1 MKRLLLALLALLV
14 TALQPGWAQ
23 DAPRLFFSKAFPGS
37 RPPYMEIRLERDGS
51 VEYREGPNEDDP
63 ITYKLTPHEVE
74 TVFLLSDKVDHF
86 QRELESGLK
95 VARMGDKVLRWEKG
109 AEKHEVKFNYT
120 LDPDG
125 GLIYDWFERMCE
137 SAFYYIELE
146 RAAKFDKL
154 GVNQAILKLE
164 SAWDRHRLVG
174 VEQYLKLLDR
184 IAKNE
189 SYLNMAR
196 ERAAKLAEVFRNPPA
211 ETAAGG
217 DKPDGKK

>member
-1 MKRLLLALLALLV
+1 MLFALALLL
-14 TALQPGWAQ
+14 TAFQPGWAQ
-23 DAPRLFFSKAFPGS
+23 DAPRLFYSKSFPGS
-37 RPPYMEIRLERDGS
+37 KPAYMEIRLERDGA

-63 ITYKLTPHEVE
+63 ITYKLAPHEVE
-74 TVFLLSDKVDHF
+74 TVFLLSDKVEHF
-86 QRELESGLK
+86 GRELESGLK
-95 VARMGDKVLRWEKG
+95 VAKMGDKVLRWEKG

-125 GLIYDWFERMCE
+125 ALIYDWFERMCE
-137 SAFYYIELE
+137 SAYLYIELE

-164 SAWDRHRLVG
+164 AAWDRRRLVG

-184 IAKNE
+184 VAKNE

-196 ERAAKLAEVFRNPPA
+196 ERAARLAEAFRNPAP

-217 DKPDGKK
+217 DKAADGKK